1 MTEEMPPHH
10 KKMTKEE
17 LSAEVVRLQSALT
30 ERDNKIIQLMRDEK
44 TWRTNY
50 IRAEVELEL
59 AYEEA
64 EHVRKR
70 YVDRMVYDQMLE
82 KGLIR
87 KW

>member
-30 ERDNKIIQLMRDEK
+30 ERDNKIIALMREK
-44 TWRTNY
+44 KIFQTDC

-59 AYEEA
+59 VYDEA
-64 EHVRKR
+64 EYVRKR
-70 YVDRMVYDQMLE
+70 YVDRMVYDQMRE

-87 KW
+87 PW